1 MNKLSNEKRAQR
13 VVALCGAAATTM
25 YMSPS
30 AEATVIT
37 LTSSSFTPSQANWT
51 SASTLRSVSIVEGS
65 ANIGGFSIWNDSIG
79 KSFSFN
85 GGFASWAIAAAGEVL
100 NTSNFA
106 GTTSGFY
113 FTTGAT
119 GEVFLGFRATD
130 ANGGGVGWFSADL
143 GGSQGDISYTGGQ
156 YGSEGESVT
165 VDGSSGPVVS
175 APEPASLGLLAL
187 GALAAGAATRRRK
200 APRHSTAS

>member
-1 MNKLSNEKRAQR
+1 MNKLSNDKRAQR

-37 LTSSSFTPSQANWT
+37 LTSANFSPSQVNANNT
-51 SASTLRSVSIVEGS
+51 QTVAITAASNAIGS
-65 ANIGGFSIWNDSIG
+65 FVQYNDSIG
-79 KSFSFN
+79 KSIGNSS
-85 GGFASWAIAAAGEVL
+85 GFASLMLMAPGVVL
-100 NTSNFA
+100 NPSNFT
-106 GTTSGFY
+106 GTY
-113 FTTGAT
+113 FGLYFSSGAT
-119 GEVFLGFRATD
+119 GEVFVGFRAL
-130 ANGGGVGWFSADL
+130 ASNGGGVGWFSVDL
-143 GGSQGDISYTGGQ
+143 GGTGGAVSYATSGGQ
-156 YGSEGESVT
+156 YGDAGESVT
-165 VDGSSGPVVS
+165 VGGSTGPVVS

>member
-37 LTSSSFTPSQANWT
+37 LTSANFSPSQVNSTQTVAITAT
-51 SASTLRSVSIVEGS
+51 SNAIGS
-65 ANIGGFSIWNDSIG
+65 FVQFNDSIG
-79 KSFSFN
+79 KSIYNSS
-85 GGFASWAIAAAGEVL
+85 GFASLMLVAPGVVL
-100 NTSNFA
+100 NTSNFT
-106 GTTSGFY
+106 GTTSVI
-113 FTTGAT
+113 FTSGAT
-119 GEVFLGFRATD
+119 GEVFVGFRAL
-130 ANGGGVGWFSADL
+130 ASNGGGVGWFSVDL
-143 GGSQGDISYTGGQ
+143 GGTGGAVSYATSGGQ
-156 YGSEGESVT
+156 YGDAGESVT
-165 VDGSSGPVVS
+165 VGGSTGPVVS